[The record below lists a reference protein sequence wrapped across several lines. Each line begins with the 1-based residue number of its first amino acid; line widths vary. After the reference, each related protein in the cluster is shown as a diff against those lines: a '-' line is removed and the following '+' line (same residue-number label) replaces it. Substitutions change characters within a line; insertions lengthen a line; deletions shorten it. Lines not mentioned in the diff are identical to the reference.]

1 LYPMALEAV
10 AGEKISVGAPYFDA
24 TFRPLM
30 VPLVILMAAGP
41 FLPWRK
47 PVQGARLTRWL
58 TLPLLLAV
66 MAVATA
72 FAFADTRSAWA
83 LIGLGMAVLLAAGV
97 LADIARQTR
106 LGKGGPRLFWGRLAR
121 QPRAIYGMWIA
132 HLGVAV
138 SIFGATA
145 SGAWESEV
153 MTTVAPGEP
162 VMVGPYEYTLSN
174 VMPVA
179 GPNYTAIQGTFDVRR
194 EGKVVAQVKPS
205 SRTYTQPSME
215 TTEAGIAPLWGGDIY
230 AVLGKPDGNGNWQ
243 VRLHWKPFMPWVWYG
258 AVMMML
264 GS

>member
-1 LYPMALEAV
+1 GATFAATSREGSLVINNLLLAAILGTVFIGTLYPMALEAV

-97 LADIARQTR
+97 LADIVRQT
-106 LGKGGPRLFWGRLAR
+106 
-121 QPRAIYGMWIA
+121 
-132 HLGVAV
+132 
-138 SIFGATA
+138 
-145 SGAWESEV
+145 
-153 MTTVAPGEP
+153 
-162 VMVGPYEYTLSN
+162 
-174 VMPVA
+174 
-179 GPNYTAIQGTFDVRR
+179 
-194 EGKVVAQVKPS
+194 
-205 SRTYTQPSME
+205 
-215 TTEAGIAPLWGGDIY
+215 
-230 AVLGKPDGNGNWQ
+230 
-243 VRLHWKPFMPWVWYG
+243 
-258 AVMMML
+258 
-264 GS
+264 